1 MAESKDKAAA
11 QHQSPAAATKAPA
24 GEAAA
29 RTTPA
34 RDQHVPDPADPA
46 AVRLAEAV
54 QAAQRKELIEKYE
67 RAAERIGS
75 DPGTMPLAALR
86 ALVGALESAVAR
98 LGIAR
103 PGFVSAGVA
112 ADLERAGYSVDPA
125 NGDVYLRDADSGR
138 VTRIERRTGVESA
151 VDMPEPQ
158 DLTGGARQSVKVEG

>member
-1 MAESKDKAAA
+1 
-11 QHQSPAAATKAPA
+11 
-24 GEAAA
+24 
-29 RTTPA
+29 
-34 RDQHVPDPADPA
+34 
-46 AVRLAEAV
+46 
-54 QAAQRKELIEKYE
+54 
-67 RAAERIGS
+67 
-75 DPGTMPLAALR
+75 
-86 ALVGALESAVAR
+86 LVGALEAAVAR
-98 LGIAR
+98 LGVPR